1 MSNQASNTHRFYNT
15 REVAELFRVQP
26 SSIREN
32 MSHQG
37 NGTYAGI
44 KPILAPN
51 KRLLWP
57 IEEVEEALRGK

>member
-1 MSNQASNTHRFYNT
+1 MNKPIKNTNRFYTT
-15 REVAELFRVQP
+15 RELAELFCVQP
-26 SSIREN
+26 SSVREN

-57 IEEVEEALRGK
+57 IEEVERALRGK